1 MERLVKFEVLG
12 QEYPLYT
19 DAPEEDIE
27 EILNLVRM
35 QIESQSKS
43 SKSVLPAN
51 KVAVLTSLN
60 MAGKYVRMKRD
71 FERYKQEMTERVE
84 RLTSV
89 IKNSLPLDN
98 GLQAE
103 ISESKSNDKL
113 SQLEP
118 EGYDRV

>member
-1 MERLVKFEVLG
+1 VERLVKFEVLG

-103 ISESKSNDKL
+103 ISESESNDKL

>member
-1 MERLVKFEVLG
+1 VERLVKFEVLG

-89 IKNSLPLDN
+89 IENSLPLDN

-103 ISESKSNDKL
+103 INESKSNDKL
-113 SQLEP
+113 SQLEA

>member
-103 ISESKSNDKL
+103 ISESESNDKL

>member
-27 EILNLVRM
+27 EILHLVKM
-35 QIESQSKS
+35 QIENTSKS
-43 SKSVLPAN
+43 SKSTLPAN

-60 MAGKYVRMKRD
+60 MAGKYVRLKRD
-71 FERYKQEMTERVE
+71 FEQYKQQMSELVE

-89 IKNSLPLDN
+89 IQNSLPPDRETQY
-98 GLQAE
+98 GLRGT
-103 ISESKSNDKL
+103 SENESETRLAQGD
-113 SQLEP
+113 
-118 EGYDRV
+118 

>member
-1 MERLVKFEVLG
+1 MERLVKFKVLG

-103 ISESKSNDKL
+103 ISESNSNDKL

>member
-1 MERLVKFEVLG
+1 VERLVKFEVLG

-27 EILNLVRM
+27 EILNLVKM

-60 MAGKYVRMKRD
+60 MAGKYVCLKKD

-89 IKNSLPLDN
+89 IKNSLPRDID
-98 GLQAE
+98 LQAE
-103 ISESKSNDKL
+103 ISERESSDKL
-113 SQLEP
+113 SQIESEEYNRL
-118 EGYDRV
+118 

>member
-19 DAPEEDIE
+19 DVPEEDIE
-27 EILNLVRM
+27 EILHLVKM
-35 QIESQSKS
+35 QIENQSKS
-43 SKSVLPAN
+43 SKSMLPAN

-71 FERYKQEMTERVE
+71 FEQYKQQMGELVD

-89 IKNSLPLDN
+89 IENSLPSDGEIQTEFN
-98 GLQAE
+98 ETDTMENESGLVQ
-103 ISESKSNDKL
+103 ND
-113 SQLEP
+113 
-118 EGYDRV
+118 

>member
-103 ISESKSNDKL
+103 ISESDSNDKL

>member
-1 MERLVKFEVLG
+1 VERLVKFEVLG

-60 MAGKYVRMKRD
+60 MAGKYVSMKRD
-71 FERYKQEMTERVE
+71 FEQYKQEMTERVE

-103 ISESKSNDKL
+103 ISESESNDKL

>member
-60 MAGKYVRMKRD
+60 MAGKYVSMKRD
-71 FERYKQEMTERVE
+71 FEQYKQEMTERVE

-103 ISESKSNDKL
+103 ISESESNDKL

>member
-27 EILNLVRM
+27 EILHLVKM
-35 QIESQSKS
+35 QIERNSKS
-43 SKSVLPAN
+43 SKSLLPAN

-60 MAGKYVRMKRD
+60 MAGKYIRLKRD
-71 FERYKQEMTERVE
+71 FENYKQQMSELVE

-89 IKNSLPLDN
+89 IENSLPPESEPQNDLSKTSHYN
-98 GLQAE
+98 
-103 ISESKSNDKL
+103 SESGLAQND
-113 SQLEP
+113 
-118 EGYDRV
+118 

>member
-1 MERLVKFEVLG
+1 VERLVKFEVLG

-60 MAGKYVRMKRD
+60 MAGKYVRTKRD